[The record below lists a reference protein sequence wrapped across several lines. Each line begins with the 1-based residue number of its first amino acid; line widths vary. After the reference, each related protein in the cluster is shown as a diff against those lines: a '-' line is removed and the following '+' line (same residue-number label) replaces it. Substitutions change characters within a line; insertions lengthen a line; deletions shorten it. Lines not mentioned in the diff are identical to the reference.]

1 VAAFND
7 AIAGGNADIVNM
19 ARVGRARTYLDLRQ
33 SALAKADAQL
43 VPAAYLKLVTASGIN
58 AHRNNRVWQE
68 SDTTFDNT
76 SIDSLYV
83 RMNDPRVPIGN
94 KNRSSVTGIP
104 LFFQKKFP
112 SMSSPIRLA
121 SGDEARLIIAEAN
134 IRTGTFGAADSIINS
149 FRARGGQG
157 AITSPDSATASDS
170 LFDQRRRELFLEG
183 QHLFDLVRFGK
194 TPGPVAGTPY
204 AGGGVYGSQL
214 CLPLPDVEKQNNPN
228 FP

>member
-1 VAAFND
+1 
-7 AIAGGNADIVNM
+7 M
-19 ARVGRARTYLDLRQ
+19 A
-33 SALAKADAQL
+33 
-43 VPAAYLKLVTASGIN
+43 
-58 AHRNNRVWQE
+58 
-68 SDTTFDNT
+68 
-76 SIDSLYV
+76 
-83 RMNDPRVPIGN
+83 DPRVPFADKG
-94 KNRSSVTGIP
+94 KNSVTGIH
-104 LFFQKKFP
+104 LYRQLKDT
-112 SMSSPIRLA
+112 SASTSIRLA
-121 SGDEARLIIAEAN
+121 SRDEARLIIAEAY

-149 FRARGGQG
+149 FRTRGGQG

-194 TPGPVAGTPY
+194 TPGPAAGTAY